1 MVRPMDSGGACCIA
15 GIIVRATVA
24 VAAEE
29 QYVHPLLRPNQ
40 AGRLDEWSIR
50 VVAIKDSLFTAY

>member
-1 MVRPMDSGGACCIA
+1 MYSGGTCCIA

-29 QYVHPLLRPNQ
+29 QYVHPLLGPNQ
-40 AGRLDEWSIR
+40 ARCLDEWSIR
-50 VVAIKDSLFTAY
+50 VVTIKDSLITAH